1 MLSFVNKT
9 ASGVATMKL
18 RVASLIAL
26 LLISGR
32 ANAWFFIFPIPNVA
46 KPAALQSLIN
56 ALEKSEETRAVAYV
70 SEDKTFASKVWTW
83 GKYSGLVSQEEAD
96 QRALDMCRSNLAVAK
111 SKTEGGQKLYD
122 FGTKDCELYTF
133 FTPNDGPKKAEAKRK
148 ADEAEAKRLAD
159 IEEAKKVAAEEE
171 RKRIAAEEEQKRVA
185 AEVEQQRI
193 AAEEEERRREEA
205 ERALAAKAQTKG
217 GAKAKA
223 AQKSTLASVQAGSV
237 DFNAEAT
244 KAARILGC
252 QSPELKVMGTDA
264 GNILYLAKCAD
275 TKTLNL
281 KCDKTGLCL
290 AR

>member
-1 MLSFVNKT
+1 
-9 ASGVATMKL
+9 MKL
-18 RVASLIAL
+18 RLAGLIILVL
-26 LLISGR
+26 LSGR

-111 SKTEGGQKLYD
+111 AKTEGGQKLYD
-122 FGTKDCELYTF
+122 FGTKDCELYSY

-148 ADEAEAKRLAD
+148 ADEAEAARLAE

-171 RKRIAAEEEQKRVA
+171 RKRIAVEEERK
-185 AEVEQQRI
+185 RI
-193 AAEEEERRREEA
+193 AAEEERVRIATAEEEQRREEA
-205 ERALAAKAQTKG
+205 ERVAAAKTKG
-217 GAKAKA
+217 GVKTKAV
-223 AQKSTLASVQAGSV
+223 QKQTLVSPQAGSV

-252 QSPELKVMGTDA
+252 QSPELKVTGTDA
-264 GNILYLAKCAD
+264 GNILYLARCAD

-281 KCDKTGLCL
+281 KCDKSGLCL
-290 AR
+290 ARQ

>member
-1 MLSFVNKT
+1 
-9 ASGVATMKL
+9 MKL
-18 RVASLIAL
+18 RLTGLIFML
-26 LLISGR
+26 LLSGR

-148 ADEAEAKRLAD
+148 ADEVEAMRLAE
-159 IEEAKKVAAEEE
+159 IEQARKVAAEEE

-185 AEVEQQRI
+185 AELEQQRI

-205 ERALAAKAQTKG
+205 ERVAATKTKG
-217 GAKAKA
+217 GVKTKAVQRQTLVS
-223 AQKSTLASVQAGSV
+223 AQTGSV

-275 TKTLNL
+275 TKILNL
-281 KCDKTGLCL
+281 RCDKTGLCL
-290 AR
+290 VR

>member
-1 MLSFVNKT
+1 MLCFFNKT
-9 ASGVATMKL
+9 ASEGTTMKL
-18 RVASLIAL
+18 RLAGLIILVL
-26 LLISGR
+26 LSGR

-111 SKTEGGQKLYD
+111 AKTEGGQKLYD
-122 FGTKDCELYTF
+122 FGTKDCELYSY

-148 ADEAEAKRLAD
+148 ADEAEAARLAE

-171 RKRIAAEEEQKRVA
+171 RKRIAVEEERK
-185 AEVEQQRI
+185 RI
-193 AAEEEERRREEA
+193 AAEEERVRIATAEEEQRREEA
-205 ERALAAKAQTKG
+205 ERVAAAKTKG
-217 GAKAKA
+217 GVKTKAV
-223 AQKSTLASVQAGSV
+223 QKQTLVSPQAGSV

-252 QSPELKVMGTDA
+252 QSPELKVTGTDA
-264 GNILYLAKCAD
+264 GNILYLARCAD

-281 KCDKTGLCL
+281 KCDKSGLCL
-290 AR
+290 ARQ